1 MTGSASQQEAIN
13 AFIDLA
19 NEMKNNGA
27 SAQFVSAALM
37 RASAVYATYVV
48 AGNKGALRE
57 SGIVKMKELFAK
69 ELAVIQKAK
78 LQQAGV
84 DPDST

>member
-1 MTGSASQQEAIN
+1 
-13 AFIDLA
+13 
-19 NEMKNNGA
+19 MKNDGA

>member
-19 NEMKNNGA
+19 NEMKNGGA

>member
-19 NEMKNNGA
+19 NEMKNDGA

-57 SGIVKMKELFAK
+57 SGIVKMQELFAK

-84 DPDST
+84 YPDST

>member
-19 NEMKNNGA
+19 NEMKNDGA

>member
-19 NEMKNNGA
+19 NEMKNDGA

-57 SGIVKMKELFAK
+57 SGIIKMKELFAK

>member
-1 MTGSASQQEAIN
+1 MTGSPSQQEAIN

-19 NEMKNNGA
+19 NEMKNDGA

-57 SGIVKMKELFAK
+57 SGITRMNSRKWRRVEGGA
-69 ELAVIQKAK
+69 ASRRR
-78 LQQAGV
+78 
-84 DPDST
+84 P

>member
-19 NEMKNNGA
+19 NEMKNDGA

-57 SGIVKMKELFAK
+57 SGNIKMKELFAN
-69 ELAVIQKAK
+69 ELAAIQKAK

-84 DPDST
+84 DPDSV

>member
-1 MTGSASQQEAIN
+1 MTVSASQQEAIN

-19 NEMKNNGA
+19 NEMKNDGA

>member
-1 MTGSASQQEAIN
+1 MSGSVSQQEAIN

-19 NEMKNNGA
+19 NEMKNDGA

-48 AGNKGALRE
+48 AGNEGALRE
-57 SGIVKMKELFAK
+57 SGITKMKELFAN
-69 ELAVIQKAK
+69 ELAAIQKAK
-78 LQQAGV
+78 LRQAGV
-84 DPDST
+84 DPDSV

>member
-19 NEMKNNGA
+19 NEMKNDGA
-27 SAQFVSAALM
+27 SAQCVSAALM

-57 SGIVKMKELFAK
+57 SGIIKMKELFAN
-69 ELAVIQKAK
+69 ELAAIQKAK

-84 DPDST
+84 DPDSV

>member
-19 NEMKNNGA
+19 NEMKNDGA
-27 SAQFVSAALM
+27 SAQFVLAALM

>member
-1 MTGSASQQEAIN
+1 MTSSASQQEAIN

-19 NEMKNNGA
+19 NEMKNDGA
-27 SAQFVSAALM
+27 SAQFVLAALM
-37 RASAVYATYVV
+37 RASAVYSTYVV

-57 SGIVKMKELFAK
+57 SGIIKMKELFAK

-84 DPDST
+84 DPDSV

>member
-19 NEMKNNGA
+19 NKMKNDGA

-48 AGNKGALRE
+48 AGNEGALRE
-57 SGIVKMKELFAK
+57 SGITKMKELFAN
-69 ELAVIQKAK
+69 ELGAIQKAK
-78 LQQAGV
+78 LRQAGV
-84 DPDST
+84 DPDSV

>member
-13 AFIDLA
+13 AFIALA
-19 NEMKNNGA
+19 NEMKNDGA
-27 SAQFVSAALM
+27 SAQFVLAALM

-57 SGIVKMKELFAK
+57 SGIIKMKELFAN
-69 ELAVIQKAK
+69 ELAAIQKAK

-84 DPDST
+84 DPDSV

>member
-1 MTGSASQQEAIN
+1 MTVSASQQEAIN

-19 NEMKNNGA
+19 NEMKNDGA

-37 RASAVYATYVV
+37 RASAVYSTYVV

>member
-84 DPDST
+84 DPDSV

>member
-19 NEMKNNGA
+19 NEMKNDGA
-27 SAQFVSAALM
+27 SAQFVSTALM

-48 AGNKGALRE
+48 AGNEGALRE
-57 SGIVKMKELFAK
+57 SGITKMKELFAN
-69 ELAVIQKAK
+69 ELAAIQKAK
-78 LQQAGV
+78 LRQAGV
-84 DPDST
+84 DPKSV

>member
-1 MTGSASQQEAIN
+1 MTSSASQQEAIN

-19 NEMKNNGA
+19 NEMKNDGA
-27 SAQFVSAALM
+27 SAQFVLAALM

>member
-19 NEMKNNGA
+19 NEMKNDGA

-84 DPDST
+84 DPDSV

>member
-19 NEMKNNGA
+19 NEMKNKGA

>member
-19 NEMKNNGA
+19 NEMKNDGA

-48 AGNKGALRE
+48 AGNEGALRE
-57 SGIVKMKELFAK
+57 SGITKMKELFAN
-69 ELAVIQKAK
+69 ELAAIQKAK
-78 LQQAGV
+78 LRQAGV
-84 DPDST
+84 DPDSV